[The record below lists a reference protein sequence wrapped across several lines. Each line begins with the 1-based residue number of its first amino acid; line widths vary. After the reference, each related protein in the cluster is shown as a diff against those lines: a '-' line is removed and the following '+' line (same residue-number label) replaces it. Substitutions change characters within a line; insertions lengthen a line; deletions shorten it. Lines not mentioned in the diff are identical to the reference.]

1 MTAAPVTDGLAA
13 RNPVEVLPLAG
24 LTTMRVGGPATV
36 ATLHD
41 RADLA
46 EVLDRPHR
54 WLGRGANLLVADAG
68 VPELVV
74 RLGAPFAGI
83 AAEDLGGRVRLT
95 VGAATDLAELIGFC
109 TRGGLAGPE
118 GLAGV
123 PATVGGALRMNAGTA
138 HCWILDFTSRVEVLL
153 AGERTPRW
161 LDRAELPAAYRTCGL
176 PPGTLFLGCELELG
190 RGDPEA
196 LRARAAQLKKAK
208 AASQPLALPSAG
220 CVFKNPAPDMPAG
233 RLIDQLGLKGARI
246 GGASVSPIHANFIV
260 NDARSAAA
268 DDVAD
273 LVRWIR
279 RTAWDERGIVLQMEV
294 ETWAMPDDLRAH
306 PRDVTVRRQ
315 PERPLACGGPQEIGS
330 SRRAAEAS

>member
-1 MTAAPVTDGLAA
+1 MTTAVSIAPVSAGLAA

-36 ATLHD
+36 VTVHD

-46 EVLDRPHR
+46 ELLDRPHR

-83 AAEDLGGRVRLT
+83 AAEDAAGRVRLR

-138 HCWILDFTSRVEVLL
+138 HCWILDFVARVEVVLP
-153 AGERTPRW
+153 GEGAPRW
-161 LDRAELPAAYRTCGL
+161 IERAEMPAAYRTCGL

-208 AASQPLALPSAG
+208 AATQPLALPSAG

-233 RLIDQLGLKGARI
+233 RLIDELGLKGARI
-246 GGASVSPIHANFIV
+246 GGACVSPVHANFIV
-260 NDARSAAA
+260 NDRRSAAA

-279 RTAWDERGIVLQMEV
+279 RTAWDERGVELRMEV

-306 PRDVTVRRQ
+306 PRDLTIAREPMREVV
-315 PERPLACGGPQEIGS
+315 
-330 SRRAAEAS
+330 